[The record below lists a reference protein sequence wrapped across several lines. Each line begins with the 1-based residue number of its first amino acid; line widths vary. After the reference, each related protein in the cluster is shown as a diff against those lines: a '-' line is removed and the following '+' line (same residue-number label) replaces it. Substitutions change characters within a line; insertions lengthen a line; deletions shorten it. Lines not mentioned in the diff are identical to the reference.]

1 MLIEFLDM
9 YMFFSSKEVDKVC
22 MFAKNSIELDLL
34 MMFWTPSVLTRLCA
48 VIGMEQ
54 LLQSV
59 SGGQVSVPMTIVISG
74 IAKMFVGE
82 LVEIGTQHSTYVSLC
97 IPYISLAKRH
107 SHGFFTFKTIFVTT
121 PIDISFKEE

>member
-1 MLIEFLDM
+1 
-9 YMFFSSKEVDKVC
+9 
-22 MFAKNSIELDLL
+22 
-34 MMFWTPSVLTRLCA
+34 
-48 VIGMEQ
+48 MEQ

-97 IPYISLAKRH
+97 IPYISLAKGH
-107 SHGFFTFKTIFVTT
+107 SHGFFTFKTIFLAT
-121 PIDISFKEE
+121 PIDILLKEENRAGSPLCPLRHLYFSEILTIFLH